1 MSNGDANSNNLTAA
15 IDIGSNSIHM
25 AIGRYV
31 DGIGLEIIDTEK
43 ISVQLGRA
51 LDANGHLNSDAIRK
65 AAEAV
70 GDLKE
75 RSDLFGAE
83 CRIVA
88 THASRTALNRDEL
101 VQAIKSG
108 TGLDVEIIDGISEA
122 KFTFLGV
129 QQSILLEGSKVLAID
144 VGGGSTEIMVAQGDQ
159 MLFVTSLPI
168 GAVTMTKM
176 FLSKD
181 KPTDGDIN
189 RMKDY
194 VWEQVSPAAKLAKQ
208 AGFDQAVLSSGTAKA
223 LAAIDIFLHHGDQLD
238 DFNGHSFSGEA
249 AQSIFQKITQLREPR
264 KIRARLNLSQN
275 RSESLVAGSCII
287 AALSKAL
294 SVQDWH
300 FSLGGLREGVIV
312 DTFQKKT
319 RSSVPPLNAVRRNA
333 IRSFSARFAI
343 PQSHAETTFVLAKSA
358 YEQLQPQLL
367 NKQSDEAKIRQ
378 LAILEL
384 AAYFSDAGRLLN
396 YQSVHKISGFMVA
409 HAAIP
414 GFTQA
419 EKHLAGQILLAQKKA
434 NASSTVLG
442 WKLLFNKN
450 HSVINILAA
459 CLKIGLSLSKTH
471 PNRLERV
478 KFDIKSSGLLIR
490 YPNGSRTGKQVRR
503 LLEPEAKQIGKLL
516 GKAVDFVEE

>member
-1 MSNGDANSNNLTAA
+1 MPNGHANSNNLTAA

-31 DGIGLEIIDTEK
+31 EGVGLEIVDTEK
-43 ISVQLGRA
+43 IGVQLGRA
-51 LDANGHLNSDAIRK
+51 LDANGRLHAEAIRK
-65 AAEAV
+65 ATDAV

-75 RSDLFGAE
+75 RSELFSAD
-83 CRIVA
+83 CRIIA
-88 THASRTALNRDEL
+88 THASRTAVNRDEL
-101 VQAIKSG
+101 VHSIKAA
-108 TGLDVEIIDGISEA
+108 TGLDVEIIDGIAEA
-122 KFTFLGV
+122 KFTFLGI
-129 QQSILLEGSKVLAID
+129 QQSILLEGSKVLAVD

-181 KPTDGDIN
+181 KPTDGEIN
-189 RMKDY
+189 RLKDY
-194 VWEQVSPAAKLAKQ
+194 IWEQILPAAKLAKQ

-249 AQSIFQKITQLREPR
+249 AHSIFQKIIQLREPR
-264 KIRARLNLSQN
+264 KIRARLNVSQS

-287 AALSKAL
+287 ASLSKAL
-294 SVQDWH
+294 GVSEWH
-300 FSLGGLREGVIV
+300 FSLGGLREGIIV

-319 RSSVPPLNAVRRNA
+319 RNLVMPLTSVRRSA
-333 IRSFSARFAI
+333 IRNFSTRFAVQ
-343 PQSHAETTFVLAKSA
+343 QSHAETTYVLAKSV
-358 YEQLQPQLL
+358 YEQLQPQILSKL
-367 NKQSDEAKIRQ
+367 NDDSKARQ

-384 AAYFSDAGRLLN
+384 ASYFSDAGRLLN

-434 NASSTVLG
+434 SASSTVLG

-450 HSVINILAA
+450 HNVINILAA
-459 CLKIGLSLSKTH
+459 CLKIGISLSKTR
-471 PNRLERV
+471 PNRLEKI

-516 GKAVDFVEE
+516 DKNVDFAEE